1 MARILLIIFGI
12 VMAAVGGVVAYRA
25 YFLAPPEAIVIS
37 ESGIREVPD
46 FFRVISG
53 LMLFIVGAAIAF
65 TAGTRKVNSNKP

>member
-1 MARILLIIFGI
+1 MARVLLIIFGVVI
-12 VMAAVGGVVAYRA
+12 AAVGGVVAYRA

-46 FFRVISG
+46 YFRVISG

-65 TAGTRKVNSNKP
+65 TVATRRDKK

>member
-1 MARILLIIFGI
+1 MVRVFLIIFGI

-65 TAGTRKVNSNKP
+65 TVATRKNKSK

>member
-65 TAGTRKVNSNKP
+65 TVATRKNKSK